1 MTTGGTDNIK
11 KHIVVV
17 GGGFAGLNFIK
28 HIDTKA
34 YDVTLIDRHNYHSF
48 PPLFYQIAS
57 AGLDPASIC
66 FPLRRELRKHKSHAL
81 NFNMGQVEAIDVEAH
96 TVRTDLETL
105 HYDVL
110 VIAAGTTNN
119 FFNMPDLEKSV
130 YTLKSTPEALRCRN
144 DILGLLER
152 AAIEKNPEARRKM
165 LRFVVVGGG
174 PTGVEIAG
182 AIGEMKRFILPRE
195 YPTIPQDEMSITL
208 IEGAPKLLGAMS
220 EKSSRQALEGLNS
233 LMVDV
238 KLATGMKSYSD
249 KKVLLSD
256 GSTLDASMVIWTAGV
271 TGQSFN
277 FSVDRGAFTGKGNR
291 LITDGMCQV
300 KGLMDVYAIGDI
312 SLMPGV
318 DPAFPQGHPQLAQVA
333 IQQGKLLGHN
343 LNAQHKA
350 ETEKRELTPR
360 IFKYKDKGSMATI
373 GRNRAV
379 VDMKSAHMS
388 GFPAWL
394 AWMFI
399 HLISLLGMRNKI
411 TVLVNW
417 VWAYFNYST
426 SLRLL
431 IHPCRWPR
439 RERWGE

>member
-1 MTTGGTDNIK
+1 
-11 KHIVVV
+11 
-17 GGGFAGLNFIK
+17 
-28 HIDTKA
+28 
-34 YDVTLIDRHNYHSF
+34 
-48 PPLFYQIAS
+48 
-57 AGLDPASIC
+57 
-66 FPLRRELRKHKSHAL
+66 
-81 NFNMGQVEAIDVEAH
+81 
-96 TVRTDLETL
+96 
-105 HYDVL
+105 
-110 VIAAGTTNN
+110 
-119 FFNMPDLEKSV
+119 MPELEKTV

-152 AAIEKNPEARRKM
+152 AAIEKNPELRRRM

-195 YPTIPQDEMSITL
+195 YPSIAQEDMSITL
-208 IEGAPKLLGAMS
+208 IEGSSRLLGAMS
-220 EKSSRQALEGLNS
+220 EKSSGQALEGLKS

-238 KLATGMKSYSD
+238 KLGVGMKSYAD
-249 KKVLLSD
+249 KVVTLSD
-256 GSTLDASMVIWTAGV
+256 GSTIDASMVIWTAGV
-271 TGQSFN
+271 TGQTFSF
-277 FSVDRGAFTGKGNR
+277 SGTDSTLTGRGNR
-291 LITDGMCQV
+291 LITDGYCKV
-300 KGLMDVYAIGDI
+300 VGLEDVYAVGDI
-312 SLMPGV
+312 ALMPDV

-333 IQQGKLLGHN
+333 IQQGRLVAKN
-343 LNAQHKA
+343 LNAEAKA
-350 ETEKRELTPR
+350 QASGKTHSLRL
-360 IFKYKDKGSMATI
+360 FKYVDKGSMATI

-379 VDMKSAHMS
+379 VDMKKAHIS
-388 GFPAWL
+388 GFIAWL

-417 VWAYFNYST
+417 TWAYFTYST